1 MSFPLDH
8 IVIAVNDLAAAID
21 DYRALGFNVLEGGVH
36 ASGATHNALIIFAD
50 GTYLELLAATG
61 AAPAPEALDFSPM
74 LAKGEGLSGF
84 ALCVPNLE
92 TVVAA
97 LRARRVAVGDLRDG
111 ARQKPDGTG
120 IAWRLAL
127 VDDGFLPFLIEDRTP
142 RPLRVPTEPSVTA
155 HPNGVRGIGGIEVVT
170 PDLAASQARYNA
182 LLGTDSEP
190 ADMPDFVVFAL
201 QNAQLVISAPQSET
215 AEAVI
220 RWSAAPLEALEDQLD
235 AIFSTDLPSDV
246 AALLHQ
252 SGQMW
257 QQYKEEIRRQVA
269 DRAAYLTVRH
279 NAESLYAVRL
289 RQGEAA
295 GEFPLADHGLTHGVR
310 FTVQPFFEAADA
322 D

>member
-1 MSFPLDH
+1 MSCQLDH
-8 IVIAVNDLAAAID
+8 IVIAVSDLATAIA

-92 TVVAA
+92 TVAAA
-97 LRARRVAVGDLRDG
+97 LRERGVAVSALRDG
-111 ARQKPDGTG
+111 ARQKPDGTRL
-120 IAWRLAL
+120 AWRLAL
-127 VDDGFLPFLIEDRTP
+127 VNESFLPFLIEDLTP
-142 RPLRVPTEPSVTA
+142 RLLRVPTDPAFTT

-170 PDLAASQARYNA
+170 PDLAASQARYRA
-182 LLGTDSEP
+182 LLGTHSEP
-190 ADMPDFVVFAL
+190 ADMPDFVAFAL
-201 QNAQLVISAPQSET
+201 QNAQLVLSAPHSET
-215 AEAVI
+215 AESVI

-235 AIFSTDLPSDV
+235 AIFSADLPSDV

-252 SGQMW
+252 SGQLW

-269 DRAAYLTVRH
+269 DRSHYLAAHR
-279 NAESLYAVRL
+279 NAEALYAVRL
-289 RQGEAA
+289 WQAETA
-295 GEFPLADHGLTHGVR
+295 GEFPLADHGLTHAVR
-310 FTVQPFFEAADA
+310 FTVQPFLETEEAD
-322 D
+322 